1 MRKKHTVLLLLLAAI
16 CVGCSPAK
24 DVQKSETSED
34 IFAQYPKTVIEQE
47 ESTGNVTVQLH
58 HAAFEAERMVLD
70 YTVKA
75 DHVEDYRYHEIYLTS
90 NENNSAVCSLDCNLN
105 YEYEE
110 EQDTYHVTE
119 LYEWSGEKL
128 QEKDYVNLEMY
139 FMNMEATDSTVPSV
153 SFEIKQPELF
163 EPKQV
168 DIAAK
173 LSYKDTETTV
183 QKLELSP
190 FYTRLQAEAAFSDE
204 SYSYEITDETGT
216 AAGFLGGNDN
226 SFYYQGL
233 PADCK
238 KAGIAVIQYDQDAA
252 YNRVSDVMEVE
263 LPESELK

>member
-1 MRKKHTVLLLLLAAI
+1 MRKKDTVLLLLLAVI

-47 ESTGNVTVQLH
+47 ESTGNVT
-58 HAAFEAERMVLD
+58 
-70 YTVKA
+70 
-75 DHVEDYRYHEIYLTS
+75 
-90 NENNSAVCSLDCNLN
+90 
-105 YEYEE
+105 
-110 EQDTYHVTE
+110 E

-128 QEKDYVNLEMY
+128 QEKDHVNLEMY

-226 SFYYQGL
+226 NFYYQGL